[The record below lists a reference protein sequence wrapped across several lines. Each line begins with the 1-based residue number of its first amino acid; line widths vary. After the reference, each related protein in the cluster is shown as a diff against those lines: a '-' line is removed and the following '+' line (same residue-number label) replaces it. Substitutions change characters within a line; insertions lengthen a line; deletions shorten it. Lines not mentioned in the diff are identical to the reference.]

1 MKRFLAIISFWLL
14 ALGIFAAG
22 SEEFVRDVEP
32 ETGCERAVL
41 AELPTGSS
49 GDYAI
54 EANSLFVSPV
64 QTAVYCS
71 RSPQSEIPNGRFH
84 HQSFRHPAES
94 DAPQRVL
101 SVRRRTADFISKDA
115 VVRYVYMLHRLRI

>member
-1 MKRFLAIISFWLL
+1 MKRFLTIISFWLL

-22 SEEFVRDVEP
+22 RGEFVRDSEP

-41 AELPTGSS
+41 AELPAGGSD
-49 GDYAI
+49 DYAI

-64 QTAVYCS
+64 QTAEYCS
-71 RSPQSEIPNGRFH
+71 RSSQSEIPNGRFH
-84 HQSFRHPAES
+84 HQSFRRPAES

-101 SVRRRTADFISKDA
+101 PVRRRTADCISKDA